1 MEIISAYLYKS
12 IPRVQEVLMR
22 LSPSER
28 DGSLPPA
35 KQPLLI
41 VVQRVPIYP
50 LAASS
55 EDGLQLHLQQNVI
68 FIP

>member
-1 MEIISAYLYKS
+1 
-12 IPRVQEVLMR
+12 MR

>member
-12 IPRVQEVLMR
+12 IARVQEVSMR

-28 DGSLPPA
+28 DGSLSPA

-41 VVQRVPIYP
+41 VLQRVPINP